1 MSDSA
6 SPGLAKVKRVSALSH
21 LRIIELSDG
30 VAGEYCGKLLA
41 DFGAEILKVE
51 MPGTG
56 SDTRGR
62 GPFAKGAAT
71 REGSGLF
78 AYLNTNKRSVCID
91 LSTSQGQV
99 ALHKLIESADAIV
112 DDHPSGYLER
122 LRIDSATLG
131 AKYPRLIVC
140 AITPFGY
147 DAPATMQKA
156 YSLNVFHSSGWGY
169 HSPSEP
175 DLGKPPLKGAGRFHV
190 DYESGLSAALAL
202 VAAVH
207 WRGSSGR
214 GQFLDVSQQQSLATL
229 SDYVLGQ
236 MVAGTMEVSTRRQA
250 FDLGGPAT
258 IFQCLDGYVYLWLS
272 EPGHW
277 NGLRTL
283 MGEPASAWMLDFPE
297 RWLEL
302 HLNDER
308 IQRCRAH
315 IAHWMKAQHKLE
327 VATRAQKLGVPVVP
341 VNTAKDLFESEQLQF
356 RGFFAQVEHPILGSV
371 RYPTVP
377 YKLSATPARIDRP
390 APLLGEHTE
399 SILAEAAATKASAA
413 ESVRAAAASRAA
425 AARQAPAA
433 AASLSPG
440 LPTQQQAGPLQGVRV
455 LELTKIWAGPYTGK
469 LLALLGAEVIR
480 VESYDSLDATR
491 RYGVKDINDAPGFQ
505 AINPGKCSV
514 QFNVRT
520 DEGRRL
526 VKELVKVSDI
536 FIENLRPGA
545 AGRLGLGYDVLRS
558 LKPEIVAVSMSM
570 YGHEGPLSY
579 QTGYAPC
586 FSALAGVCNLVG
598 YEGGP
603 PQLLNIRYG
612 DSSYGTAAAFAAIV
626 ALCHRQRTG
635 QGQFV
640 DVSAVESLA
649 AMLGDSFMEYSLTGR
664 VPERDGSR
672 HTEMAPHGCYPCMG
686 DEWISI
692 AVRTDDEW
700 RVLCEAMGVP
710 ALAGRYPDSRV
721 RQTHAQELDET
732 LASWTRTKDA
742 QELGTALRSRGVAAF
757 KSLNSID
764 LVSDG
769 HLWERGFYTHV
780 TDSKHRSIPIVG
792 APWRMSATPPS
803 IHRAAPLLGEHND
816 YVLGELLGLSTGER
830 QRLIAEKI
838 VY

>member
-1 MSDSA
+1 
-6 SPGLAKVKRVSALSH
+6 VSALSH
-21 LRIIELSDG
+21 LRIIELSNG
-30 VAGEYCGKLLA
+30 VTGEYCGKLLA

-51 MPGTG
+51 TPGTG
-56 SDTRGR
+56 SDTRRR
-62 GPFAKGAAT
+62 GPFAAAADA
-71 REGSGLF
+71 REASGLF
-78 AYLNTNKRSVCID
+78 AYLNTNKRSVCLDINTGRGKGD
-91 LSTSQGQV
+91 LHT
-99 ALHKLIESADAIV
+99 LIEGADAIV
-112 DDHPSGYLER
+112 DDHPSGYLE
-122 LRIDSATLG
+122 SLG
-131 AKYPRLIVC
+131 IGPAGIGARYPRLIVC
-140 AITPFGY
+140 AITPLGY

-156 YSLNVFHSSGWGY
+156 YGLNVFHSSGWGY

-175 DLGKPPLKGAGRFHV
+175 ELGKPPLQGAGRFHV

-202 VAAVH
+202 AAAVH

-214 GQFLDVSQQQSLATL
+214 GQFLDVSQQQSMASL

-250 FDLGGPAT
+250 FDLRGPAT
-258 IFQCLDGYVYLWLS
+258 FFQCLDGYVYLWLS

-283 MGEPASAWMLDFPE
+283 LGEPTWMLDFPE

-302 HLNDER
+302 HLNEER

-315 IAHWMKAQHKLE
+315 IAQWMKGQHKLE

-356 RGFFAQVEHPILGSV
+356 RGFFAQIEHPTLGRL

-377 YKLSATPARIDRP
+377 YRLSATPARIARP
-390 APLLGEHTE
+390 APLLGEHTD
-399 SILAEAAATKASAA
+399 LVLREAAGI
-413 ESVRAAAASRAA
+413 EPRAPKPTDGPGQCNAGQT
-425 AARQAPAA
+425 RQPNAGGPGQSNCGAPPQHGTA
-433 AASLSPG
+433 G
-440 LPTQQQAGPLQGVRV
+440 EHQGGPLRGVRV

-505 AINPGKCSV
+505 AINPGKYSV
-514 QFNVRT
+514 QLNVRT

-536 FIENLRPGA
+536 FVENLRPGA

-558 LKPEIVAVSMSM
+558 LRPDIVAVSMSM

-586 FSALAGVCNLVG
+586 FSALAGVCHLVG

-603 PQLLNIRYG
+603 PQLLNVRYG

-626 ALCHRQRTG
+626 ALCHRQLTG

-664 VPERDGSR
+664 VPTRDGNR
-672 HTEMAPHGCYPCMG
+672 HPEMAPHGCYPCMG

-692 AVRTDDEW
+692 AVRTDEEW
-700 RVLCEAMGVP
+700 SALCEAMGEP
-710 ALAGRYPDSRV
+710 ALVAKRRYADSRS
-721 RQTHAQELDET
+721 RQINSQELDET
-732 LASWTRTKDA
+732 LASWTRTKGA
-742 QELGTALRSRGVAAF
+742 QELGAALRRRGVAAF

-764 LVSDG
+764 LVGDE

-830 QRLIAEKI
+830 QRLIEKKVI
-838 VY
+838 Y

>member
-1 MSDSA
+1 M
-6 SPGLAKVKRVSALSH
+6 SALSH
-21 LRIIELSDG
+21 LRILELSNS

-41 DFGAEILKVE
+41 DFGADILKVE
-51 MPGTG
+51 LPGAG
-56 SDTRGR
+56 SDTRR
-62 GPFAKGAAT
+62 MGPFAAAADK

-78 AYLNTNKRSVCID
+78 GYLNTNKRSVCLDIA
-91 LSTSQGQV
+91 TPAGQA
-99 ALHKLIESADAIV
+99 ALHTLIEGVDAVV
-112 DDHPSGYLER
+112 DDHPNGYLES
-122 LRIDSATLG
+122 LGIVPADISAR
-131 AKYPRLIVC
+131 YPRLIVC

-190 DYESGLSAALAL
+190 EYESGLSAALAL
-202 VAAVH
+202 LAAVH
-207 WRGSSGR
+207 WRGRSGM
-214 GQFLDVSQQQSLATL
+214 GQFLDVSQQQSMASL

-236 MVAGTMEVSTRRQA
+236 MVAGTMEVSARRQA
-250 FDLGGPAT
+250 FDLRGPAT
-258 IFQCLDGYVYLWLS
+258 FFQCLDGYVYMWLS

-277 NGLRTL
+277 SGLRTL
-283 MGEPASAWMLDFPE
+283 LGEPTWMLEFPE

-302 HLNDER
+302 HLNEER

-315 IAHWMKAQHKLE
+315 IAQWMKSQQKLE
-327 VATRAQKLGVPVVP
+327 VATRAQKLGIPLVP

-356 RGFFAQVEHPILGSV
+356 RGFFSQVEHPVLGRL

-377 YKLSATPARIDRP
+377 YRLSATPARIARP
-390 APLLGEHTE
+390 APLLGEHTDA
-399 SILAEAAATKASAA
+399 ILAEAAAIEARPVAFEARTPQSAR
-413 ESVRAAAASRAA
+413 EGD
-425 AARQAPAA
+425 
-433 AASLSPG
+433 PG
-440 LPTQQQAGPLQGVRV
+440 QHRAGPLQGVRV

-491 RYGVKDINDAPGFQ
+491 RYGVKDINEAPGFQ
-505 AINPGKCSV
+505 AINPGKYSI
-514 QFNVRT
+514 QLNVRT

-526 VKELVKVSDI
+526 VKELIKVSEV
-536 FIENLRPGA
+536 FVENLRPGA
-545 AGRLGLGYDVLRS
+545 AGRLGLGYDVLR
-558 LKPEIVAVSMSM
+558 LLRPDIVAVSMSM

-586 FSALAGVCNLVG
+586 FSALAGVCHLVG

-603 PQLLNIRYG
+603 PQLLNVRYG
-612 DSSYGTAAAFAAIV
+612 DSSYGTAAAFAAVV
-626 ALCHRQRTG
+626 ALCHKQLTG

-664 VPERDGSR
+664 VPTRDGSR
-672 HTEMAPHGCYPCMG
+672 HPEMAPHGCYPCAG

-692 AVRTDDEW
+692 AVRTDEEW
-700 RVLCEAMGVP
+700 GALCEAMGQP
-710 ALAGRYPDSRV
+710 ALVTDSRYADCRS
-721 RQTHAQELDET
+721 RQNHSQELDET
-732 LASWTRTKDA
+732 VARYTRTKDA
-742 QELGTALRSRGVAAF
+742 QELAAALRSRGVAAF

-764 LVSDG
+764 LVGDEY
-769 HLWERGFYTHV
+769 LWKRGFYTHV

-792 APWRMSATPPS
+792 APWRMSATPAS
-803 IHRAAPLLGEHND
+803 IRRAAPLLGEHND
-816 YVLGELLGLSTGER
+816 YVLGELLGLSKAER
-830 QRLIAEKI
+830 ERLIAAKV

>member
-1 MSDSA
+1 VLHWAGKQVS
-6 SPGLAKVKRVSALSH
+6 RVSALSP
-21 LRIIELSDG
+21 LRIIELSNG

-51 MPGTG
+51 LPGKG
-56 SDTRGR
+56 SDTRRR
-62 GPFAKGAAT
+62 GPFAEAADT
-71 REGSGLF
+71 LEGSGLF
-78 AYLNTNKRSVCID
+78 AYLNTNKRSVCLDIATA
-91 LSTSQGQV
+91 SGQE
-99 ALHKLIESADAIV
+99 ALHTLIKGADAIV
-112 DDHPSGYLER
+112 DDHPSGYLE
-122 LRIDSATLG
+122 SLG
-131 AKYPRLIVC
+131 IGPEAIRARYPRLIVC

-147 DAPATMQKA
+147 DAPAAMQKS
-156 YSLNVFHSSGWGY
+156 YGLNVFHSSGWGY

-202 VAAVH
+202 VAAVD
-207 WRGSSGR
+207 WRESSGS
-214 GQFLDVSQQQSLATL
+214 GQFLDVSQQESMASL

-250 FDLGGPAT
+250 FDLRGPAT
-258 IFQCLDGYVYLWLS
+258 FFQCLDGYVYLWLS

-283 MGEPASAWMLDFPE
+283 LGEPTWMLDFPE

-302 HLNDER
+302 HLNEER
-308 IQRCRAH
+308 IQRCRSH
-315 IAHWMKAQHKLE
+315 IAQWMKGQHKLE
-327 VATRAQKLGVPVVP
+327 VATRAQKLGIPLVP

-356 RGFFAQVEHPILGSV
+356 RGFFTQVEHPVLG
-371 RYPTVP
+371 RLGYPTVP
-377 YKLSATPARIDRP
+377 YRLSATPARIDRP
-390 APLLGEHTE
+390 APLLGEHTDR
-399 SILAEAAATKASAA
+399 ILGK
-413 ESVRAAAASRAA
+413 
-425 AARQAPAA
+425 AARIEPRTLQSAREAT
-433 AASLSPG
+433 SSSPTATD
-440 LPTQQQAGPLQGVRV
+440 LPGPQQAGPLQGVRV

-505 AINPGKCSV
+505 AINPGKYSV
-514 QFNVRT
+514 QLNVRT

-545 AGRLGLGYDVLRS
+545 AGRLGLGCDVLRS
-558 LKPEIVAVSMSM
+558 LRPDIVAVSMSM

-586 FSALAGVCNLVG
+586 FSALAGVCHLVG

-603 PQLLNIRYG
+603 PQLLNVRYG

-649 AMLGDSFMEYSLTGR
+649 AMLGDSFMEYSMTGR
-664 VPERDGSR
+664 VPTRDGSR
-672 HTEMAPHGCYPCMG
+672 HPEMAPHGCYPCAA

-692 AVRTDDEW
+692 AVRKDEEW
-700 RVLCEAMGVP
+700 KALCEAMGQP
-710 ALAGRYPDSRV
+710 AQVADSRYADSRS
-721 RQTHAQELDET
+721 RQIHSQQLDET
-732 LASWTRTKDA
+732 VASWTRTKDA
-742 QELGTALRSRGVAAF
+742 QELAAALRSRGVAAF
-757 KSLNSID
+757 KSLSSID
-764 LVSDG
+764 LIGDE

-780 TDSKHRSIPIVG
+780 TDSKQRSIPIVG
-792 APWRMSATPPS
+792 APWRMSATPAS
-803 IHRAAPLLGEHND
+803 VHRAAPLLGEHND
-816 YVLGELLGLSTGER
+816 YVLGELLGLSAAER
-830 QRLIAEKI
+830 QRLIDEKI